1 MICGKTN
8 QEQLVIE
15 SIHRTINHMKTMNW
29 KSLSYK
35 MKEFLLQLASELGEV
50 ISSGKLN
57 VISQHKISI
66 FPRNL
71 NQ

>member
-35 MKEFLLQLASELGEV
+35 MKEFLQLASEIGEV
-50 ISSGKLN
+50 ISSGRLN
-57 VISQHKISI
+57 VISQYKITI

>member
-35 MKEFLLQLASELGEV
+35 MKEFLQLASEIGEV
-50 ISSGKLN
+50 ISSGRLN
-57 VISQHKISI
+57 VISQYRITI

>member
-35 MKEFLLQLASELGEV
+35 IKEFLQLASEIGEV
-50 ISSGKLN
+50 ISSGRLN
-57 VISQHKISI
+57 VISQYKITI

>member
-35 MKEFLLQLASELGEV
+35 MKEFLQLASEIGEV
-50 ISSGKLN
+50 ISSGRLK
-57 VISQHKISI
+57 VISQYKITI

>member
-1 MICGKTN
+1 MICGKTT

-35 MKEFLLQLASELGEV
+35 MKEFLQLASEIGEV
-50 ISSGKLN
+50 ISSGRLN
-57 VISQHKISI
+57 VISQYKITI

>member
-8 QEQLVIE
+8 QEQLAIE

-35 MKEFLLQLASELGEV
+35 MKEFLQLASEIGEV
-50 ISSGKLN
+50 ISSGRLN
-57 VISQHKISI
+57 VISQYKITI